1 MVKGTLKDTL
11 NDIPY
16 DNKGYAM
23 TYEDFLKVIGKYK
36 AMKKEKNEKDK
47 ESSK

>member
-1 MVKGTLKDTL
+1 MVK
-11 NDIPY
+11 DIPY
-16 DNKGYAM
+16 DNKGYSM

-36 AMKKEKNEKDK
+36 AMKKEKK

>member
-1 MVKGTLKDTL
+1 MVK
-11 NDIPY
+11 DIPY

-36 AMKKEKNEKDK
+36 AIKKEKDK

>member
-1 MVKGTLKDTL
+1 MVKDTL

-36 AMKKEKNEKDK
+36 AMKEKDK